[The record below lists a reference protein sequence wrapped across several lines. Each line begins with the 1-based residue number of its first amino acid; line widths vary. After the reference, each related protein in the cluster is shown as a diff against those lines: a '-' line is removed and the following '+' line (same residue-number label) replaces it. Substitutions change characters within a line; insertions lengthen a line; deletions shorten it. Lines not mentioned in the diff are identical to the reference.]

1 VTIKEMLECTP
12 GTQFTDGDTF
22 TIKKTKKKWE
32 TTSGW
37 MHQVLLTDK
46 TGDILAD
53 VDIGSNI
60 PLQRNQQ
67 INLIAAEIQPSE
79 GGAKL
84 YVDVFELITQIGEP
98 PMDYSAGE
106 PTRIVRG
113 KIKCWLVAGKVQAGF
128 TAKEILVFAKSDE
141 LKQIIDSIMEG

>member
-1 VTIKEMLECTP
+1 MQIKEILECMP

-22 TIKKTKKKWE
+22 TIKTAKKKWE

-37 MHQVLLTDK
+37 MQQVLLTDK

-53 VDIGSNI
+53 VNIGSNI

-67 INLIAAEIQPSE
+67 ISLIAAEIQPSE
-79 GGAKL
+79 DGAKL
-84 YVDVFELITQIGEP
+84 YIDIFELVTQIGEP
-98 PMDYSAGE
+98 PMTYSTGE

-128 TAKEILVFAKSDE
+128 TGKEILTFAKSDE